1 MERTGRIYSMTD
13 SFPRQQARTRRFSC
27 GVPRSFQISPDGR
40 RIVFLRS
47 RGGTD
52 PDACL
57 WVLDLPA
64 DGAADGAAE
73 RLVIDPTTI
82 AGDEEE
88 PDEERARRERSRER
102 AGGVVA
108 FGTDASCEVA
118 AFALAGRV
126 YATRLAPG
134 EAGPA
139 AVPAMS
145 PAIDPRPDPSGRRV
159 AYVANGALRVTDL
172 LTSADSELI
181 GPGDEADVS
190 YGLAEFVAAEE
201 MGRYRGYWW
210 SPDGSALLVARVDN
224 APVQR
229 WYIADPANP
238 GRPPAQ
244 VRYPS
249 AGTPNAAVSL
259 LIVRL
264 DGTTTPVRWD
274 ADAFPY
280 LAVAGWD
287 AGGALLAVQSR
298 DQRLMRLLL
307 IDDTSGD
314 AKILRSD
321 SDPNWLDIVP
331 GTPGWT
337 SDGRIVWTTT
347 ADGARRL
354 LVTSPDELG
363 GDPEP
368 VTPAG
373 MQVRQVLSVDGDTVL
388 FTATGADPTEI
399 GVWAY
404 GPSGLV
410 PVSEGSGVWTGTR
423 SGGTTVLTRRSL
435 DEPDVRTTVLRPAG
449 AGVVATIGSLAEAP
463 VITPSVRLLRGGERE
478 LRTALLLPSGYEP
491 GSGGPLPVL
500 MDPYGGP
507 HKQRVVASCDEY
519 LASQWFA
526 DQGFAVIIADG
537 RGTPGRGPAW
547 DRAVFGD
554 LAGPVLADQV
564 DALASVAQQCARDGL
579 AELDLGRVGIRGWSF
594 GGYLAALAVLRRPDV
609 FGAAVAGAPVTDW
622 RLYDTHYTE
631 RYLGDPAVNG
641 GAYDQSSLIADARAL
656 SRPLMIIHGLADDN
670 VVVAHTLRL
679 SSALLAA
686 GRPHTVLPLSGV
698 THMPTQEDATENML
712 LLQVAFLKTALAI
725 PESPDPTAT

>member
-73 RLVIDPTTI
+73 RLVIDPTAI

-108 FGTDASCEVA
+108 FGADASCEVA
-118 AFALAGRV
+118 ACALAGRV
-126 YATRLAPG
+126 YATRLAAG

-181 GPGDEADVS
+181 GPGDEADVR
-190 YGLAEFVAAEE
+190 YGLAEVVGAEE

-259 LIVRL
+259 LICRL
-264 DGTTTPVRWD
+264 DGTTHPGRWD

-307 IDDTSGD
+307 IDGTSGD

-337 SDGRIVWTTT
+337 SDGRIVWTTM

-354 LVTSPDELG
+354 LVASPGVLG
-363 GDPEP
+363 VAPEP

-410 PVSEGSGVWTGTR
+410 PVSEGS
-423 SGGTTVLTRRSL
+423 
-435 DEPDVRTTVLRPAG
+435 
-449 AGVVATIGSLAEAP
+449 
-463 VITPSVRLLRGGERE
+463 
-478 LRTALLLPSGYEP
+478 
-491 GSGGPLPVL
+491 
-500 MDPYGGP
+500 
-507 HKQRVVASCDEY
+507 
-519 LASQWFA
+519 
-526 DQGFAVIIADG
+526 
-537 RGTPGRGPAW
+537 
-547 DRAVFGD
+547 
-554 LAGPVLADQV
+554 
-564 DALASVAQQCARDGL
+564 
-579 AELDLGRVGIRGWSF
+579 
-594 GGYLAALAVLRRPDV
+594 
-609 FGAAVAGAPVTDW
+609 
-622 RLYDTHYTE
+622 
-631 RYLGDPAVNG
+631 
-641 GAYDQSSLIADARAL
+641 
-656 SRPLMIIHGLADDN
+656 
-670 VVVAHTLRL
+670 
-679 SSALLAA
+679 
-686 GRPHTVLPLSGV
+686 
-698 THMPTQEDATENML
+698 
-712 LLQVAFLKTALAI
+712 
-725 PESPDPTAT
+725 